1 MIIRKNLDK
10 KQIKDIYG
18 KRKPSANKKPRNN
31 DDYGFCKP
39 QKTAIARHWELPN
52 DRSCWACGATDCEE
66 IHGAHIRRREYGG
79 LNIPS
84 NFHLLCIAC
93 HGESE
98 FLLGK
103 SYKQWFL
110 LKRKYFKKGS
120 LDLEYFLLMAHHI
133 YYSAQDP
140 ESTPTSVLGPIK
152 FYRDLHRIQEIV
164 KHGVQKDAN
173 VYYPDLEDMESD
185 WEFDVYD

>member
-1 MIIRKNLDK
+1 MKITSKLDK

-31 DDYGFCKP
+31 DKYGFCKP
-39 QKTAIARHWELPN
+39 QKTAIARHWGLPN

-98 FLLGK
+98 FLDGE

-110 LKRKYFKKGS
+110 LKRKYFKQGS
-120 LDLEYFLLMAHHI
+120 LDLGDFFEIAHHI
-133 YYSAQDP
+133 HESAKDSKSTW
-140 ESTPTSVLGPIK
+140 ESYQKPIK
-152 FYRDLHRIQEIV
+152 YFTDLHKIQEIV
-164 KHGVQKDAN
+164 KHGVRGKY
-173 VYYPDLEDMESD
+173 VYYTDLKEMKSD
-185 WEFDVYD
+185 WEFDVYE